1 MENNTKKR
9 LCVVKCSYAQWG
21 ELITVEDCVW
31 LNAAVAQWGELITVG
46 PLHQTQLPAVF
57 FIHLFLRGS
66 L

>member
-9 LCVVKCSYAQWG
+9 LCVVKCSY
-21 ELITVEDCVW
+21 
-31 LNAAVAQWGELITVG
+31 AQWGELITVG

-66 L
+66 P